1 MFLSL
6 SAARNRHSRANVC
19 NTKLCK
25 DIDKLKEQLKEAED
39 QLALAKVEEKEAS
52 DNLDKV
58 SATYFA

>member
-1 MFLSL
+1 MLLSL
-6 SAARNRHSRANVC
+6 SAARNRHSRANAS

-39 QLALAKVEEKEAS
+39 QLALAKVEEKESS
-52 DNLDKV
+52 DNFDKV